1 MMDATVP
8 LLVLG
13 IILLI
18 HLTFVNINIG
28 LGFYSVILRWRSI
41 SNSEISKPAKR
52 TFKFLAASEV
62 VSGVYGTMITVVLA
76 GFWPTLVNI
85 AAIILFIPLIISIL
99 GIIIRLTS
107 IAAYWYTWDKI
118 NPRTHLLIGVL
129 MAFSGLMI
137 PAGFRYIFAF
147 INNPT
152 GLASLNPV
160 SGNIMEALTNPVYPP
175 LLLHTWFGA
184 LSIGFLVASAGLA
197 WSSRKDVTISKWGGY
212 ASLLGG
218 LMIIP
223 QGLTGFWFW
232 STLSFHSPYLFYSI
246 NKSFLPGGHSLI
258 DVSYTFLGMV
268 LLAIVILI
276 LGIIHHYQPSKRG
289 IAYSLA
295 VLAVTALLLG
305 EITHDIGRLPYMVII
320 GEEGLPVEL
329 FINRLLILEPTIII
343 SGLSAIIFFTA
354 IFLLLLY
361 LYLVKGILHE

>member
-1 MMDATVP
+1 MDITLP
-8 LLVLG
+8 ILILG
-13 IILLI
+13 TILLT

-28 LGFYSVILRWRSI
+28 LGFYSLILRWRSL
-41 SNSEISKPAKR
+41 SNPETSKPAR
-52 TFKFLAASEV
+52 ITFKFLAASEV

-85 AAIILFIPLIISIL
+85 AAIILFIPLMISIL

-107 IAAYWYTWDKI
+107 IAAYWYTWDKV
-118 NPRTHLLIGVL
+118 NPRIHLLIGVL
-129 MAFSGLMI
+129 MAFSGLLI

-152 GLASLNPV
+152 GLTSLNPV
-160 SGNIMEALTNPVYPP
+160 SGNILEAFANPVYPP
-175 LLLHTWFGA
+175 LLLHTWLGA

-197 WSSRKDVTISKWGGY
+197 WSSRKDEAISKWSGY

-223 QGLTGFWFW
+223 QGLAGFWFW

-246 NKSFLPGGHSLI
+246 NKSFLPSGHSLT

-268 LLAIVILI
+268 LLAVVILT
-276 LGIIHHYQPSKRG
+276 LGIIHHYQPSKRW

-295 VLAVTALLLG
+295 ILAVATLILG

-320 GEEGLPVEL
+320 GEEGIPVEL
-329 FINRLLILEPTIII
+329 FINRLLILEPTLII

-354 IFLLLLY
+354 IFILLLY
-361 LYLVKGILHE
+361 LYLVKGVLHE